1 MHKSQ
6 LMWDLVNRFG
16 MTKKDAKVCVD
27 TVFSNSMA
35 DALEEQGRIELP
47 RVRHVQGERLPP
59 LSRPEPQDRRAHR
72 RGGEKVSRRELKKR
86 PNNKA

>member
-27 TVFSNSMA
+27 TVFSSMA
-35 DALEEQGRIELP
+35 DALEEQGRIEI
-47 RVRHVQGERLPP
+47 RGFAMFKVKGY
-59 LSRPEPQDRRAHR
+59 RPYRGREPQDRRAHR
-72 RGGEKVSRRELKKR
+72 RGGEKVSRSSRWVGS
-86 PNNKA
+86 